1 MKDYRDNL
9 ISLVSHWKR
18 DPGIILLGVGKIR
31 AGDVAGWIRR
41 LTEDAPD
48 ADSLE
53 VKNLISQLDSQLGR
67 SEQQVR
73 EISLDRDRWRRR
85 ANEAEA
91 LIKSSGVSAATG
103 NRRTYQDDRLP
114 A

>member
-9 ISLVSHWKR
+9 ISLVSHWER

-41 LTEDAPD
+41 LTKDAPD

-53 VKNLISQLDSQLGR
+53 VKNLISQLDSQLGK
-67 SEQQVR
+67 SEQAVR
-73 EISLDRDRWRRR
+73 EISLDRDRWSRR

-91 LIKSSGVSAATG
+91 LIKSSGVSAATSS
-103 NRRTYQDDRLP
+103 RRTYQDDRLP